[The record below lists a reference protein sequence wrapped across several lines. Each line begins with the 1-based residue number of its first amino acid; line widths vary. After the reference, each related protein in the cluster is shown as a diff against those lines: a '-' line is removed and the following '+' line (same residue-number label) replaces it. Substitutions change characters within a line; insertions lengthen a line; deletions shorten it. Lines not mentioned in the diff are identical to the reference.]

1 MTFIVEICKNISWD
15 IDEIILDVFWWRLIT
30 GVLVVGKCKLGNVL
44 IRGRV
49 LRGIRHV
56 NFCNV
61 LLFANL
67 ITSGIVV

>member
-1 MTFIVEICKNISWD
+1 MLPHFGCFLVGL
-15 IDEIILDVFWWRLIT
+15 II
-30 GVLVVGKCKLGNVL
+30 GVLVAGCKLGNVL
-44 IRGRV
+44 LTGRV
-49 LRGIRHV
+49 LRGIRRV